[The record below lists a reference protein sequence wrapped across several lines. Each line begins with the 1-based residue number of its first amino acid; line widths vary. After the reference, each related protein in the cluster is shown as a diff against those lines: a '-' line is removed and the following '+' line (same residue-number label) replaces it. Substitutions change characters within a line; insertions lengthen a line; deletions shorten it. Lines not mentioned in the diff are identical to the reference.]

1 MKSIPEQLRIG
12 VFFGGTSPE
21 HEVSVITGLQAVAAL
36 SETTRAP
43 TDISVTPVYVT
54 KSGAWYVGDALGSIA
69 DYDDVPVLLD
79 RATEVAAASG
89 PGRTMQLVPV
99 RPGRWR
105 RTDPVVIDVALA
117 AFHGAAG
124 ENGAFQ
130 GVCEMLGVPWT
141 GCSVAASALGM
152 DKALAKQVAAA
163 AGVNVVPGR
172 VVRER
177 AWRGNEDAALA
188 ELGAELGY
196 PLIVKPVRLGSSIG
210 LAKAADRNELNAA
223 IEEALRFDSAVMVE
237 KCVPNLREINASV
250 LGDGRRAEVS
260 LLEEPISAGGLL
272 SFEDKYMRG
281 GGRGGPKGAGRT
293 AGGPKGAGRTV
304 GGPKSGMASLDRNI
318 PATIPESV
326 AGEVRSMALDVF
338 AALDASGV
346 ARIDF
351 LMDNATGELYF
362 NEINTI
368 PGSFSFYLWEPAGVP
383 FRELL
388 ERLLTL
394 ALDRYAERHE
404 RVSRFNVNL
413 LSDRAARGLKSAK

>member
-12 VFFGGTSPE
+12 IFFGGTSPE

-36 SETTRAP
+36 SEGALSTRALSMRAGAD
-43 TDISVTPVYVT
+43 TKLVVTPVYVT
-54 KSGAWYVGDALGSIA
+54 KSGTWFVGEVLDAVERYA
-69 DYDDVPVLLD
+69 DIPALLS

-89 PGRTMQLVPV
+89 PGRTMKLVPV
-99 RPGRWR
+99 RPARWR
-105 RTDPVVIDVALA
+105 RPAEPVVIDVALA

-152 DKALAKQVAAA
+152 DKALAKQMAAA
-163 AGVNVVPGR
+163 AGVHVVPGR
-172 VVRER
+172 VVREH
-177 AWRGNEDAALA
+177 AWRGTEDAMLEGLSA
-188 ELGAELGY
+188 EFGY

-210 LAKAADRNELNAA
+210 ITRAADRTGLDAA
-223 IEEALRFDSAVMVE
+223 IEDAFRFDSAVMVE

-260 LLEEPISAGGLL
+260 VLEEPVSATGLL
-272 SFEDKYMRG
+272 SFEDKYMQGG
-281 GGRGGPKGAGRT
+281 GGRKEAGFSGAS
-293 AGGPKGAGRTV
+293 
-304 GGPKSGMASLDRNI
+304 PKSGMASLDRKI
-318 PATIPESV
+318 PAPIPESV
-326 AGEVRSMALDVF
+326 ADEVRAMALDVF
-338 AALDASGV
+338 SALDASGV

-351 LMDNATGELYF
+351 LMDSETGTLYF

-368 PGSFSFYLWEPAGVP
+368 PGSFSFYLWEPAGLP

-388 ERLLTL
+388 ERLIEL
-394 ALDRYAERHE
+394 ALTRYAERHE
-404 RVSRFNVNL
+404 RVSRFSVNL
-413 LSDRAARGLKSAK
+413 LSDRAARGLKSGK

>member
-1 MKSIPEQLRIG
+1 MYGHTFRRMKSIPEQLRIG

-43 TDISVTPVYVT
+43 TDSSVTPVYVT

-69 DYDDVPVLLD
+69 NYDDVPALLA
-79 RATEVAAASG
+79 RSTEVAVASG
-89 PGRTMQLVPV
+89 PGRTMKLVPV
-99 RPGRWR
+99 RPSRWR
-105 RTDPVVIDVALA
+105 AAEPIVLDVALA

-130 GVCEMLGVPWT
+130 GTCEMMGVPWT

-152 DKALAKQVAAA
+152 DKALAKQMVAA
-163 AGVNVVPGR
+163 AGVSVVPGR
-172 VVRER
+172 TLQEH
-177 AWRGNEDAALA
+177 AWRDTEDEVLDALA
-188 ELGAELGY
+188 AELGY

-210 LAKAADRNELNAA
+210 IAKAADRNELDAA
-223 IEEALRFDSAVMVE
+223 IEEALRFDSAVIVE
-237 KCVPNLREINASV
+237 RCVPNLREINASV
-250 LGDGRRAEVS
+250 LGDGARAEVS
-260 LLEEPISAGGLL
+260 VLEEPVSASGLL

-281 GGRGGPKGAGRT
+281 GAGPKGAGRS
-293 AGGPKGAGRTV
+293 AA
-304 GGPKSGMASLDRNI
+304 GPKSGMASLDRKI
-318 PATIPESV
+318 PAPIPDAV
-326 AGEVRSMALDVF
+326 ADTVRSMALGVF
-338 AALDASGV
+338 AALGASGV

-351 LMDNATGELYF
+351 LMDDATGTLYF

-383 FRELL
+383 FRALL